1 MKNINCLPPSL
12 AQKLLYFWTVLLNW
26 SKNQKRTC
34 GKNGRKLQIN
44 MNQDVIRDSI
54 VNSARD
60 LFSRFG
66 FKKTTMD
73 DIALSMRK
81 GKSSIYYY
89 FKGKEEIFE
98 AVVESEAAELKEKLS
113 EVLRLNSDDP
123 QQQLRQYMAVR
134 LQSIQQ
140 LANFYNALRSDYLSH
155 LEFIDR
161 VREQYRNQEIHML
174 EVILRLGIR
183 KGVYEI
189 VDPRIASLAI
199 VTAMQGMETPIFL
212 GTIQNIEIETR
223 LDAILDIIF
232 HGIIKR

>member
-1 MKNINCLPPSL
+1 M
-12 AQKLLYFWTVLLNW
+12 V
-26 SKNQKRTC
+26 
-34 GKNGRKLQIN
+34 
-44 MNQDVIRDSI
+44 NQDVKRETI
-54 VNSARD
+54 VQSARD

-66 FKKTTMD
+66 FRKTTMD
-73 DIALSMRK
+73 DIALTMHK

-98 AVVESEAAELKEKLS
+98 AVVEYEAAELKEHLS
-113 EVLRLNSDDP
+113 QVIRQNNENP
-123 QQQLRQYMAVR
+123 KEQLRQYMTAR
-134 LQSIQQ
+134 LNSIQQ

-161 VREQYRNQEIHML
+161 VREKYRNEEIHML

-183 KGVYEI
+183 KGVYQI
-189 VDPRIASLAI
+189 NDPRIAALAI

-212 GTIQNIEIETR
+212 GKLEHIGIETR

-232 HGIIKR
+232 NGILKH